1 MKIKL
6 FDVIELINGDIAI
19 VVQIYKNVY
28 KVKIINKNKTTENF
42 IKNKDIKSIIFS
54 KYQWR

>member
-28 KVKIINKNKTTENF
+28 KVIYIQRVYISVMY
-42 IKNKDIKSIIFS
+42 IK
-54 KYQWR
+54 